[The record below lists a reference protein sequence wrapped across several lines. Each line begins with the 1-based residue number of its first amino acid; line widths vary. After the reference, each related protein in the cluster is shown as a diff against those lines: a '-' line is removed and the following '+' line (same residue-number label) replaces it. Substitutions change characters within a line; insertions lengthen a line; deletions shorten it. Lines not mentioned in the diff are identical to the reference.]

1 MVLRLHK
8 PKTDRKVKWE
18 EGVVDNELMGKKKS
32 KCELPYCTPHA
43 HTSRISYPSAH
54 TYPLHITHTHTPHTH
69 TPLTRTHLAH
79 TPHTHTHL
87 TRTHPSHA
95 HTPHTHTHPTRTH
108 LLDLIPLGTHT
119 HTHTNTHTHTDVY
132 IPYTPHPHTRP
143 QVAVFTISHISLV
156 SLILRVILTKT
167 TVVTSTGSLGGE
179 FLSNTALGHVTKLE
193 TLSYQ
198 HSILCVC

>member
-43 HTSRISYPSAH
+43 HTSWISYPSAH

-87 TRTHPSHA
+87 TRTHTSHA
-95 HTPHTHTHPTRTH
+95 HTPHTHTPPGSHTPRH
-108 LLDLIPLGTHT
+108 THT
-119 HTHTNTHTHTDVY
+119 HTHKHTHWCIYPLHT
-132 IPYTPHPHTRP
+132 TPTH
-143 QVAVFTISHISLV
+143 
-156 SLILRVILTKT
+156 
-167 TVVTSTGSLGGE
+167 TSTGCCIYNKPHKFGE
-179 FLSNTALGHVTKLE
+179 SDSESDPDEDDCCHEHRIARRRVPK
-193 TLSYQ
+193 Q
-198 HSILCVC
+198 HGSGSRDQTGDT

>member
-1 MVLRLHK
+1 M
-8 PKTDRKVKWE
+8 
-18 EGVVDNELMGKKKS
+18 
-32 KCELPYCTPHA
+32 
-43 HTSRISYPSAH
+43 SY
-54 TYPLHITHTHTPHTH
+54 HIVPHTH
-69 TPLTRTHLAH
+69 TPPGSHTPRHTHIPYTLHTRTHLTRTHPSHAH
-79 TPHTHTHL
+79 TSHTHL
-87 TRTHPSHA
+87 TRTHTSHA

-119 HTHTNTHTHTDVY
+119 HTHTNTHTDVY